1 MKLNKGRSASSAVLF
16 ITLHV
21 LSGSAAAENEL
32 WVTTDRTDRHTC
44 PSIDCGVAGRLTFRE
59 SVKALEENGGW
70 VRITKRYSASCVNG
84 KSEYV
89 KDGNA
94 ACISSNGITN
104 GKFAEWVQAKDL
116 AVNRPEDPANGASGG
131 DALIKGSDDYRLYR
145 AQFSQGAR
153 KLINEGICS
162 ENDFEEM
169 GGWMSS
175 PNRGKGIYFTYCGG
189 MTLSNKVYLNVETGE
204 TSR

>member
-1 MKLNKGRSASSAVLF
+1 M
-16 ITLHV
+16 
-21 LSGSAAAENEL
+21 
-32 WVTTDRTDRHTC
+32 
-44 PSIDCGVAGRLTFRE
+44 AGRLMFRE
-59 SVKALEENGGW
+59 SVKALEEKGAW

-84 KSEYV
+84 VSEYV

-94 ACISSNGITN
+94 ACVSSNGITD

-116 AVNRPEDPANGASGG
+116 AVNRPEDPANGAIGD

-162 ENDFEEM
+162 ESDFEEM

-175 PNRGKGIYFTYCGG
+175 SNRGKGMYFTYCGG
-189 MTLSNKVYLNVETGE
+189 MTLSNKVYLNVGTGE